1 MVRVLGSEL
10 CEAFTFDPDSYQF
23 HLSNFLLQNLIWIKV
38 FHFPVLVLLLCMQ
51 VIRKTRYMLTSL
63 LFMPHQRSFM
73 MKQNKECVVS
83 VVKKKVI
90 SIADGAIQ
98 ILLKQKIRSRP
109 LKHLD

>member
-63 LFMPHQRSFM
+63 QFMPHQRSFM
-73 MKQNKECVVS
+73 MKQNRECAAS
-83 VVKKKVI
+83 VARKMDI
-90 SIADGAIQ
+90 SIAAGAIPT
-98 ILLKQKIRSRP
+98 LLKQKIKLRR
-109 LKHLD
+109 LKHLG